1 MYFSKFTA
9 FAILAAS
16 AIAAPI
22 SDVTAPVKRANLLTA
37 QPYSEFQVSSGTA
50 GNALAEVDEKFH
62 AAEFRANPTAV
73 SDSDIEILKA
83 ARVTA
88 ENAET
93 ESGGYNDA
101 IDAAGKD
108 TAAGKALQNG
118 KIKNK
123 VLKLELQVL
132 LADIQIGQGDNSS
145 DVVSHRATELKKLN
159 SNVATDTKN
168 AGQASTAVDFQG
180 SS

>member
-1 MYFSKFTA
+1 MLTSRPK
-9 FAILAAS
+9 AS
-16 AIAAPI
+16 
-22 SDVTAPVKRANLLTA
+22 
-37 QPYSEFQVSSGTA
+37 
-50 GNALAEVDEKFH
+50 
-62 AAEFRANPTAV
+62 EFRADPASV
-73 SDSDIEILKA
+73 SDNDIAILKA

-93 ESGGYNDA
+93 ETGGYNDA
-101 IDAAGKD
+101 ISAAGSS

-132 LADIQIGQGDNSS
+132 LADIQIGQGQNSS
-145 DVVSHRATELKKLN
+145 SVASHRATELKKLN
-159 SNVATDTKN
+159 TNVATDKKN